1 MRIEKP
7 SAVPVLSWLFRLHIA
22 QAPPTTC
29 SAGGLSCVAAE
40 KRVPS
45 STQHEADL
53 HVCQPFNAE
62 RLYIYICICLY
73 VCVHSSLLHVY
84 SKYRKIEETMILG
97 SSRYGE

>member
-45 STQHEADL
+45 STQHEATYMYVNLLTQKD
-53 HVCQPFNAE
+53 
-62 RLYIYICICLY
+62 YIYVY
-73 VCVHSSLLHVY
+73 VCMYVFIVAFCMYTASTAKLKKL
-84 SKYRKIEETMILG
+84 
-97 SSRYGE
+97 